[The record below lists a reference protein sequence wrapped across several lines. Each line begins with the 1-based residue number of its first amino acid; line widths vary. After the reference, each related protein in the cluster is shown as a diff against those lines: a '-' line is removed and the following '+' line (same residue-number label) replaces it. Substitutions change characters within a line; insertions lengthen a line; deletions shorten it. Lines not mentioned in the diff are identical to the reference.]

1 MIENELNSAPIKDDI
16 LQMQEKILELHDE
29 IDLINAESVMDLSIT
44 LNKDKEF
51 VKEMIGMGALRDMFK
66 EEFKEEIEEKDRKIN
81 DLSEQ
86 LQNKEKQL
94 KTEREENIKLR
105 KELEENAKIK
115 KELEDLKRMVG
126 NKIAML

>member
-1 MIENELNSAPIKDDI
+1 MKKDDI

-44 LNKDKEF
+44 LNKNKEF

-86 LQNKEKQL
+86 L
-94 KTEREENIKLR
+94 KTEQEENVKLR
-105 KELEENAKIK
+105 KELEEFKKI
-115 KELEDLKRMVG
+115 VG

>member
-1 MIENELNSAPIKDDI
+1 
-16 LQMQEKILELHDE
+16 MQEKILELHDE

-44 LNKDKEF
+44 LNKNKEF

-86 LQNKEKQL
+86 L
-94 KTEREENIKLR
+94 KTEQEENVKLR
-105 KELEENAKIK
+105 KELEEFKKI
-115 KELEDLKRMVG
+115 VG

>member
-16 LQMQEKILELHDE
+16 LQMQDKILELHDE
-29 IDLINAESVMDLSIT
+29 IDLINAESVMDLSII

-51 VKEMIGMGALRDMFK
+51 VKEMIGIGALRDMFK

-86 LQNKEKQL
+86 L
-94 KTEREENIKLR
+94 KTEQEENVKLR